1 MKFVS
6 ELSKDTLICSELQV
20 KDYKELLKCTYG
32 DDTNQLI
39 FIETLSEIF
48 SKVANK
54 PTEHFKKLNVI
65 DLFCL
70 LLDVR
75 INSLGDIC
83 KVVITKDDKKMNLE
97 LRLDFIRDDL
107 KNLFNVLSTT
117 IEQSNVKVEFECP
130 SVERLLQKANEE
142 YLYFIKGSYI
152 KKDNFA
158 KFVEIATND
167 HAQMFF
173 EKLSPKV
180 SLQIIEQF
188 ESFVKSATGINF
200 LSRYGIEDQT
210 LNFLPSLSSLIWFT
224 KLIFNESLE
233 SFYDNLF
240 YLSHHGHMNAE
251 YIENSAVGEYNYF
264 VTCLKNVLSPKESS
278 PEQTEEDFSPD
289 EEDPGLT
296 EEPL

>member
-6 ELSKDTLICSELQV
+6 NLSKDTLICSELQV

-32 DDTNQLI
+32 DDVNHLI
-39 FIETLSEIF
+39 FIETISEVF

-54 PTEHFKKLNVI
+54 PTDFFKKANVI

-83 KVVITKDDKKMNLE
+83 KVVITKDEKKMNLE

-117 IEQSNVKVEFECP
+117 IEQNNIKVVFECP
-130 SVERLLQKANEE
+130 SVERLLQNASEE

-152 KKDNFA
+152 NKDNST
-158 KFVEIATND
+158 KFIEITTND

-188 ESFVKSATGINF
+188 ESFVKSAAGINF

-264 VTCLKNVLSPKESS
+264 VTCLKNTLSPKEASQ
-278 PEQTEEDFSPD
+278 EQTEEDFLPD